1 MANNIGNI
9 NPMLPQPNLP
19 DLTGKKNKI
28 PEAID
33 INSQGGVIKDKVEIS
48 KQAKIISKAILKL
61 NEIPEIRNDVVE
73 KAIQQRIQENQRIPA
88 YMLAAKL
95 LIEDQ

>member
-9 NPMLPQPNLP
+9 NPMVPQPNLP
-19 DLTGKKNKI
+19 DLTAKKNKI
-28 PEAID
+28 PEQID
-33 INSQGGVIKDKVEIS
+33 INNQGGVIKDKVEIS
-48 KQAKIISKAILKL
+48 KQAKVISKAIVKI
-61 NEIPEIRNDVVE
+61 NELPEIRNDIVE
-73 KAIQQRIQENQRIPA
+73 KAIQERIQENQRIPA